1 MLGVNGFKEEPSPIK
16 VRDSKFKPV
25 FSVHQVALL
34 FCVTL
39 SKHSHSSIMV
49 VCIAKLIFI
58 LFVVYGVRVLLVN
71 VYWFQFL
78 YCVRVIDVCT
88 VA

>member
-1 MLGVNGFKEEPSPIK
+1 MLGVNGFKKEPYPFK

-25 FSVHQVALL
+25 FSVHQVVLL

-39 SKHSHSSIMV
+39 SKDSHSSIMV
-49 VCIAKLIFI
+49 VFIAKLIVI
-58 LFVVYGVRVLLVN
+58 LFVVYWVHVLLVN
-71 VYWFQFL
+71 VNWFHFL
-78 YCVRVIDVCT
+78 YCVHVIDVCT